1 MSENLNRDFSQYDLM
16 ETEELEKILRLDAEA
31 PEGAESDTELLLYV
45 MEVLARRRNNN
56 HNIAEKNAH
65 SAWSEFQ
72 AHYMPEIKLDNP
84 KKEKRHHTSP
94 WLRRAV
100 SIAAV
105 LVLVLSIPVTA
116 KALSIGEIWDIFA
129 RWAKETFSFVSG
141 ENTEV
146 SEPSPENINTAD
158 SLHEALHKFKLDS
171 SILPNWIPNGF
182 ELDKVEE
189 DISPIQKSYTALYLD
204 GDMYLRIQVRT
215 HLSEDIQNN
224 EIENEP
230 IEIYVSDGIEYFIF
244 QNLDQLRAIW
254 AVDSYECLI
263 TGDVTLDEIKMM
275 IDSIEKG

>member
-1 MSENLNRDFSQYDLM
+1 MPENLNRDFSQYDLM

-56 HNIAEKNAH
+56 HDIAGKNAH

-72 AHYMPEIKLDNP
+72 EHYMPETILDNP
-84 KKEKRHHTSP
+84 KKEKRRP
-94 WLRRAV
+94 ALWLRRAV
-100 SIAAV
+100 AVAAV
-105 LVLVLSIPVTA
+105 LVLVFSIPVTA
-116 KALSIGEIWDIFA
+116 KALTIGEIWDIFA

-141 ENTEV
+141 ENTTV
-146 SEPSPENINTAD
+146 SEPSPDNQNEYNSFTQYLQKNGILTNAMPT
-158 SLHEALHKFKLDS
+158 LIPEGFILDS
-171 SILPNWIPNGF
+171 I
-182 ELDKVEE
+182 EQ
-189 DISPIQKSYTALYLD
+189 DISPIQETYSAFYFKNGKLLS
-204 GDMYLRIQVRT
+204 IQVRT

-224 EIENEP
+224 EIENDP
-230 IEIYVSDGIEYFIF
+230 IEIYVSDGIEYYIF
-244 QNLDQLRAIW
+244 KNLDQLRAIW

>member
-31 PEGAESDTELLLYV
+31 PVGAESDTELLLYV
-45 MEVLARRRNNN
+45 MEVLARRRNHN
-56 HNIAEKNAH
+56 HDIAGNNAH

-72 AHYMPEIKLDNP
+72 EHYMPEVILDSP
-84 KKEKRHHTSP
+84 KKDKRRP
-94 WLRRAV
+94 ALWLRRAV
-100 SIAAV
+100 AAAAV
-105 LVLVLSIPVTA
+105 LVLVFVIPVTA
-116 KALSIGEIWDIFA
+116 KALTIEEIWDIVA

-146 SEPSPENINTAD
+146 SEPTPDDLD
-158 SLHEALHKFKLDS
+158 SFSSLQELLIASNRNASLVPTWIPGKFKLSNLERD
-171 SILPNWIPNGF
+171 
-182 ELDKVEE
+182 VT
-189 DISPIQKSYTALYLD
+189 PIQEIYRANYSFENEVLKI
-204 GDMYLRIQVRT
+204 RVQT

-230 IEIYVSDGIEYFIF
+230 IEIYVSDGIEYYIF
-244 QNLDQLRAIW
+244 KNLDQLRAIW
-254 AVDSYECLI
+254 TVESYECLI